1 VRGWS
6 RRSYLFSS
14 LFSPLLRSPPPPLP
28 MLSPCSSP
36 VLLPSARYVDE
47 YEIKHIDDNDSDD
60 GKDGGETG
68 EGRETGEGG
77 EGGGAHTS
85 HKRDL
90 GSGSGLSGL
99 GCPRSSGSLREG
111 RSGTTSSALG
121 SVMIGMGGGSSRAGG
136 AGAERSWAWS
146 AMEAV
151 RYVIKYFSLYSV
163 YIQCEGFAKLTF
175 YLCQGRCGGTAR
187 VGVEPRT

>member
-1 VRGWS
+1 
-6 RRSYLFSS
+6 
-14 LFSPLLRSPPPPLP
+14 

-47 YEIKHIDDNDSDD
+47 YEIKHIDDNDNDSDD

-68 EGRETGEGG
+68 ETGEGG
-77 EGGGAHTS
+77 VAHTS

-90 GSGSGLSGL
+90 GSDSGLSGLSGL

-111 RSGTTSSALG
+111 RSGTTNSALG

-163 YIQCEGFAKLTF
+163 
-175 YLCQGRCGGTAR
+175 
-187 VGVEPRT
+187 